1 MKFETV
7 RIHFLS
13 YVLACCHPEILL
25 PWQREAA
32 TLSINDKFVG
42 LPSFIHAQTGPYS
55 VYSRYFLTDSC
66 H

>member
-1 MKFETV
+1 MNFETV
-7 RIHFLS
+7 RIYFLS

-25 PWQREAA
+25 PWQREVA

-42 LPSFIHAQTGPYS
+42 LASFIFAQTGPYS

>member
-13 YVLACCHPEILL
+13 DVLACCHPEILL
-25 PWQREAA
+25 PRQRDLA

-42 LPSFIHAQTGPYS
+42 LASFIHAQTGPTLYTVGTS
-55 VYSRYFLTDSC
+55 
-66 H
+66 